1 MKTAPAPDAW
11 NDVRDRLHFAL
22 HRGARAWGA
31 PGIAALLLAFG
42 LSIFSVFGVWPAAR
56 HLQLL
61 EARATTHAA
70 TPMMRPT
77 IPISIRDTADLSGFY
92 KSFPPETLILD
103 ITGQINQV
111 AERAGMGIAQAD
123 YRANDDRSGMVRY
136 EVTVSAHGTYPQLRT
151 FTAECLT
158 RFPTLSLEGLT
169 LSRATVTD
177 SAIDAQFRFS
187 VYLRGT

>member
-1 MKTAPAPDAW
+1 M
-11 NDVRDRLHFAL
+11 L
-22 HRGARAWGA
+22 
-31 PGIAALLLAFG
+31 
-42 LSIFSVFGVWPAAR
+42 
-56 HLQLL
+56 
-61 EARATTHAA
+61 
-70 TPMMRPT
+70 
-77 IPISIRDTADLSGFY
+77 ISDTGDLSGFY
-92 KSFPPETLILD
+92 RSFPPETLILD

-111 AERAGMGIAQAD
+111 AVRSGMGIAQAE

-187 VYLRGT
+187 VYLRGI